1 MQQPPLR
8 FVFVTIL
15 VVAFRCETSAQAA
28 EFIEHEVREIEG
40 WRVHIDVQLL
50 NDKEGPGADA
60 LRLLA
65 NKLFE
70 LKLILPAD
78 KIERLKQVPIWIDL
92 DHPLKSMQYH
102 PNAGW
107 LRKHGY
113 DPAMVQSVHIPRA
126 QGLIDE
132 IRKNRQPSVVLHELA
147 HAYHDR
153 ELGFD
158 DERIRQTFDQA
169 VQAKLYDSVLIVDGH
184 MTRHYA
190 LSDHKEYFAEMT
202 EAFFGTNDFYPG
214 GRGER
219 KQHDRRTYEL
229 LADIWGVKP

>member
-1 MQQPPLR
+1 MRQQLLR
-8 FVFVTIL
+8 YSYIAIL
-15 VVAFRCETSAQAA
+15 LATVCCGTLAQTAK
-28 EFIEHEVREIEG
+28 FIEHEVRDVEG
-40 WRVHIDVQLL
+40 WQIHVDVELL
-50 NDKEGPGADA
+50 QDKDGSGADA
-60 LRLLA
+60 LRVLA

-78 KIERLKQVPIWIDL
+78 KVERLQQVPIWIDRE
-92 DHPLKSMQYH
+92 HPLKSMQYH
-102 PNAGW
+102 PDAGW

-126 QGLIDE
+126 QGLVDE

-202 EAFFGTNDFYPG
+202 EAFFGTNDFYPFV
-214 GRGER
+214 RGEL
-219 KQHDRRTYEL
+219 KQYDRRTYEL
-229 LADIWGVKP
+229 LAEVWGIKP

>member
-1 MQQPPLR
+1 MQQQPLR
-8 FVFVTIL
+8 HASVAILLVAVCCGTI
-15 VVAFRCETSAQAA
+15 AHAA
-28 EFIEHEVREIEG
+28 EFIEHEVRDVEG
-40 WRVHIDVQLL
+40 WQVHVDIQLL
-50 NDKEGPGADA
+50 EDKDESSADA
-60 LRLLA
+60 LRVLA

-78 KIERLKQVPIWIDL
+78 KIERLQQVPIWIDL

-102 PNAGW
+102 PDAGW

-126 QGLIDE
+126 RGLVDE

-158 DERIRQTFDQA
+158 NERIRQAFDQA
-169 VQAKLYDSVLIVDGH
+169 VQAKLYESVLIVDGH

-190 LSDHKEYFAEMT
+190 LTRPARSASRST
-202 EAFFGTNDFYPG
+202 
-214 GRGER
+214 
-219 KQHDRRTYEL
+219 
-229 LADIWGVKP
+229 